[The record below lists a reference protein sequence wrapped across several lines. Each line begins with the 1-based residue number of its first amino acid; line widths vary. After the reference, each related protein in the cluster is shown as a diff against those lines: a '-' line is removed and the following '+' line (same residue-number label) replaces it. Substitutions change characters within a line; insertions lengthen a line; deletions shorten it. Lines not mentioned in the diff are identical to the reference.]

1 MNSTSTTISNNQL
14 SMDIDNV
21 DIVDDDEDDDD
32 NDEGLDKTII
42 YDDTLHSY
50 F

>member
-1 MNSTSTTISNNQL
+1 
-14 SMDIDNV
+14 MDIDNV
-21 DIVDDDEDDDD
+21 DIVDDDDDDD
-32 NDEGLDKTII
+32 DDYDDDDDDDDDEGLDKTIN

>member
-1 MNSTSTTISNNQL
+1 
-14 SMDIDNV
+14 MDVDSV
-21 DIVDDDEDDDD
+21 DIVDD
-32 NDEGLDKTII
+32 DEGLDKTII